1 MDRLKKKLKRSN
13 YYLCYLSLDYKSGN
27 KVMQSRFARGPQLRV
42 RVISV
47 ISELYFVASGS
58 VLSRVIS
65 SIWFVFISLF
75 LLVFSSLFLLVF
87 IFY

>member
-1 MDRLKKKLKRSN
+1 
-13 YYLCYLSLDYKSGN
+13 
-27 KVMQSRFARGPQLRV
+27 MQSRFARGPQLRV

-65 SIWFVFISLF
+65 SIWFIC
-75 LLVFSSLFLLVF
+75 
-87 IFY
+87 IH